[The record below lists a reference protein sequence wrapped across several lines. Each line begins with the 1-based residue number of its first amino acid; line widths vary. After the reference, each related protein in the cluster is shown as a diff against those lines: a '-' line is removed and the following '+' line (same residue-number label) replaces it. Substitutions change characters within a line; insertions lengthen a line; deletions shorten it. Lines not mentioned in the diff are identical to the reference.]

1 MRRRW
6 IFWLLVFVFVGLVIA
21 RFDEVRHLAITLS
34 HGHWGWVAAAA
45 FGQLLFYVL
54 YAAIYEVSFSAVG
67 VHSRIFDLLPVVFVS
82 IFVNV
87 AVPTG
92 GTSGM
97 ALFVDDASRRGQSPA
112 RTAAGLLLV
121 LAADF
126 SAFTVLLGLGLANL
140 ATLRDLSN
148 YELAASSILLGI
160 IAALALALFLGLWR
174 PWLLLHTLQ
183 AVQKAVNGIGS
194 RFKRANLLSEHWAAD
209 NAMEFAAASAAIAAH
224 PVKLTK
230 AFGISL
236 LAHLVNFGSL
246 YALFLA
252 FYHPIPPGSLLS
264 GYAIG
269 NLFWIV
275 SITPQGVGIVEG
287 VMTLVFV
294 TLAVPVGLAA
304 IIVIAYRGLGF
315 WLPMIAGFCLLH
327 RIRSFKD
334 IEYIQSDK
342 HA

>member
-1 MRRRW
+1 MKRRW
-6 IFWLLVFVFVGLVIA
+6 ILWLLVFIFVGVVIA

-34 HGHWGWVAAAA
+34 HGHWGWVVAAA

-54 YAAIYEVSFSAVG
+54 YAAIYKVSFSAVG

-82 IFVNV
+82 IFINV
-87 AVPTG
+87 AIPTG
-92 GTSGM
+92 GTSGL
-97 ALFVDDASRRGQSPA
+97 ALFIDDAARRGQSSA
-112 RTAAGLLLV
+112 RTAAGLILM

-126 SAFTVLLGLGLANL
+126 SAFAVLLGLGLANL
-140 ATLRDLSN
+140 ATLRDLKD

-160 IAALALALFLGLWR
+160 IAALSFALFLGLWR
-174 PWLLLHTLQ
+174 PWLLLHMLKM
-183 AVQKAVNGIGS
+183 VQKAVNAIGHQF
-194 RFKRANLLSEHWAAD
+194 RKTNLLREHWAAD
-209 NAMEFAAASAAIAAH
+209 NAMDFAAASAAIAAH
-224 PVKLTK
+224 PIKLTK
-230 AFGISL
+230 AFGVSL
-236 LAHLVNFGSL
+236 VAHLVNFGSL

-252 FYHPIPPGSLLS
+252 FYHPIHPGSLLS

-294 TLAVPVGLAA
+294 TLGVPVGLAA

-315 WLPMIAGFCLLH
+315 WLPMLTGFCLLH
-327 RIRSFKD
+327 RVRSFKD
-334 IEYIQSDK
+334 FEHIQIDK